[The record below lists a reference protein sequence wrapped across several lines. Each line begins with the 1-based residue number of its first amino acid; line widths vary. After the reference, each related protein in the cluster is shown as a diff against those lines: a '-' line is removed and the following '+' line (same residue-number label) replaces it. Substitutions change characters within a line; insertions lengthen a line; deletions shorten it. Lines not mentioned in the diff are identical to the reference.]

1 MSENQVEITTDD
13 MESYAE
19 KLRALA
25 ESLTPGEQ
33 AVFEQIV
40 RPPEG
45 VSASGA
51 EVEGYGLN
59 VGVFNPFNWDASP
72 YWIIGHDYKVDLV
85 PKVPWGY
92 SPVTGQQYAHDH
104 RT

>member
-13 MESYAE
+13 IESFGE

-33 AVFEQIV
+33 AIFQQIV
-40 RPPEG
+40 RPPDG
-45 VSASGA
+45 VSASES

-59 VGVFNPFNWDASP
+59 VAIFNPFNLDHGP
-72 YWIIGHDYKVDLV
+72 YWIIGHDYKMDPV
-85 PKVPWGY
+85 PQVPWGH
-92 SPVTGQQYAHDH
+92 SQVTGRLYANDH